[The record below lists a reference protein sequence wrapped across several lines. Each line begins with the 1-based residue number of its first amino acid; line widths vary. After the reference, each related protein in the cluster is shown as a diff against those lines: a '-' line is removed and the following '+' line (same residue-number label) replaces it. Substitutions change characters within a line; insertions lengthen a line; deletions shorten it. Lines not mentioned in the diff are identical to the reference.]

1 MEPTVLDSISF
12 EVNLEQFLKL
22 IRVTDKPGYA
32 ERATILVAEAQSI
45 ARPKAM
51 YREAFIDER
60 GNDYVI
66 VDGITLTSRVLRV
79 NLNDAYRIFPYVAT
93 SGVEIEEWSKGIEDM
108 LEKFWVD
115 AIKEMALRVAI
126 QTFLQHFKENS
137 YGGNTSSMNPGSLQ
151 DWPIQEQSK
160 LFAILG
166 KPELVGV
173 NLSQSSLMY
182 PIKSVS
188 GFRFPTEV
196 NFENC
201 QLCSREKCPGRKA
214 QYDKDLYKE
223 KFA

>member
-1 MEPTVLDSISF
+1 MDPVVLDNIPF
-12 EVNLEQFLKL
+12 KVDLEQFLKL

-32 ERATILVAEAQSI
+32 EKAVRLVTEAQSI

-51 YREAFIDER
+51 YREAFIEEKGD
-60 GNDYVI
+60 DFVI
-66 VDGITLTSRVLRV
+66 VEGITLTSRVLRV
-79 NLNDAYRIFPYVAT
+79 NLNDAYRIYPYIAT
-93 SGVEIEEWSKGIEDM
+93 SGVEMEEWSKGIEDM

-115 AIKEMALRVAI
+115 VVKEMALRVAI
-126 QTFLQHFKENS
+126 QTFLQNFKES
-137 YGGNTSSMNPGSLQ
+137 TYQGNTSSMNPGSLQ

-160 LFAILG
+160 LFSILG
-166 KPELVGV
+166 NPELVGV

-196 NFENC
+196 NFDNC

-214 QYDKDLYKE
+214 PYDENLYE
-223 KFA
+223 ERFA